1 MKLSEAVKVARSVK
15 IDHARK
21 FATHVVPEVVR
32 PARVIWNQAIGGVFL
47 LFAVSFFSYAGTHRE
62 NTPGVAGGIFLGLV
76 MTFFGLT
83 SFLKARR
90 IARRFR

>member
-1 MKLSEAVKVARSVK
+1 MKLSDAVKIARSVK
-15 IDHARK
+15 VDHARK

-47 LFAVSFFSYAGTHRE
+47 LFAFSFFTYAATHRE
-62 NTPGVAGGIFLGLV
+62 NPAGIAGGIFLGSV
-76 MTFFGLT
+76 MTFFCLT

-90 IARRFR
+90 IGRRFR

>member
-1 MKLSEAVKVARSVK
+1 MKVE
-15 IDHARK
+15 HARK

-47 LFAVSFFSYAGTHRE
+47 LLTLSFLGYAFGHKQNVPGMFFA
-62 NTPGVAGGIFLGLV
+62 IFLGAV
-76 MTFFGLT
+76 MAFFSIS

-90 IARRFR
+90 ISRR